1 MLGRLVNAHLAAAPP
16 AYPWGDT
23 LPVLRGADAV
33 ILNLE
38 CVLADRGQPWPEKV
52 FTFRSDSKNVAVL
65 TAAGVTAV
73 SLANNHSLDFG
84 DDALQDCIA
93 TLLRHGIRPAGA
105 GASLDAARRP
115 ATFTAG
121 GTRVAVVAF
130 TDDMPEWEAR
140 AEGPGVWHVPL
151 QWADPRF
158 GRLLDAIGEA
168 REHSDVV
175 VVSAHWGPNWGY
187 APLPDHVEAAHR
199 FIDRGADVVFG
210 HSPHVFRGVELYR
223 GRPVLFSCGNY
234 VDDYAVDDLERNDQS
249 FIWCADLEDHRLRRL
264 LLLPTV
270 IRAFQARL
278 ARGVDRSRIAQRFR
292 ALCADLGTE
301 TAETPEG
308 LEIRPA

>member
-1 MLGRLVNAHLAAAPP
+1 MNEHLAAAPP

-23 LPVLRGADAV
+23 LPFLRPADAV

-38 CVLADRGQPWPEKV
+38 CVLADRGEPWPEKV
-52 FTFRSDSKNVAVL
+52 FTFRTDSKNVAVL
-65 TAAGVTAV
+65 TVAGVTAV

-84 DDALQDCIA
+84 KDALRDGIA
-93 TLLRHGIRPAGA
+93 TLRRHGIRPAGA
-105 GASLDAARRP
+105 GVSVDAAWRP

-140 AEGPGVWHVPL
+140 AEVPGVCHVPL

-158 GRLLDAIGEA
+158 GRLMDAIGEA
-168 REHSDVV
+168 RAHNDVV

-210 HSPHVFRGVELYR
+210 HSPHVFRGVELYG
-223 GRPVLFSCGNY
+223 GRPVLFSCGDY
-234 VDDYAVDDLERNDQS
+234 VDDYAVDDLERNDES
-249 FIWCADLEDHRLRRL
+249 FIWCVDLEDHRLRRL
-264 LLLPTV
+264 LLIPTV

-278 ARGVDRSRIAQRFR
+278 ARGADRGRIVQRIR
-292 ALCADLGTE
+292 ALCTALWTE
-301 TAETPEG
+301 TAETHETPEG
-308 LEIRPA
+308 IEIRPD